1 VTADNSRSITIYIAV
16 PNPDS
21 ALKGGMFA
29 QGQLMLNS
37 VQPVLAVSQRA
48 VHDDAGVSYV
58 YTLRDEK
65 IVRTPVKVGPRTEG
79 EAFLEVREGLIAGD
93 QVIVADIGDDKAGA
107 VARVRK
113 TETTA
118 AAKTEIARN

>member
-1 VTADNSRSITIYIAV
+1 MRIGIAIVSLLV
-16 PNPDS
+16 PAIAS
-21 ALKGGMFA
+21 AETYEIFPTDDLFA
-29 QGQLMLNS
+29 RLGAL
-37 VQPVLAVSQRA
+37 V
-48 VHDDAGVSYV
+48 
-58 YTLRDEK
+58 
-65 IVRTPVKVGPRTEG
+65 
-79 EAFLEVREGLIAGD
+79 AGD